1 MVALAVAAVLAAA
14 APACRTIAVAD
25 SIQAAVDQAQPCD
38 WVLVP
43 PGLYPENVVVATPT
57 VHVRGMNRNTVVVEG
72 GIDVQADGVSVENL
86 TVRGGPV
93 RWGAVHG
100 WKGSYLTVYATDP
113 SAPRGLSAEA
123 GADGA
128 WDHVYAGGYA
138 EAGIICDAC
147 RATLAHA
154 LAERNAVGVSATGR
168 VGVRDSLF
176 RLNGF
181 GVRFTV
187 TGSTIRTSRVE
198 QNDRIGIELDGTT
211 AAVVANNVVLA
222 NRTFGIVGHEG
233 TADPFPQLVGN
244 RIVRNVVRGSRYDL
258 ALEGGL
264 YGTMSS
270 PGNCVAGNLVR
281 TTLPADLS
289 PWRCGSGSTPNP
301 DPAAS
306 GTIFPLVQRLL
317 AAPRPVKLQPAPP
330 PQPTLPNP
338 CTGVPATGLCTRH

>member
-1 MVALAVAAVLAAA
+1 MVALAVAAVLAVA
-14 APACRTIAVAD
+14 APGCRTIAVAA
-25 SIQAAVDQAQPCD
+25 SIQAAVDEAQPCD

-43 PGLYPENVVVATPT
+43 PGLYEESVVVSTPT
-57 VHVRGMNRNTVVVEG
+57 VHLRGTNRNTVVVEG
-72 GIDVQADGVSVENL
+72 GVDVEADGVSVENL

-93 RWGAVHG
+93 RWGAVRA

-113 SAPRGLSAEA
+113 AAPRGLSAEA
-123 GADGA
+123 GAEGA
-128 WDHVYAGGYA
+128 WDHVYAGGFA
-138 EAGIICDAC
+138 EAGIVCDAC

-154 LAERNAVGVSATGR
+154 LVERNAVGVSATGR
-168 VGVRDSLF
+168 LAVRDSLV

-187 TGSTIRTSRVE
+187 TGSAIRTSRVE
-198 QNDRIGIELDGTT
+198 QNDRIGIELDATT
-211 AAVVANNVVLA
+211 GAVAANNVVLA

-233 TADPFPQLVGN
+233 TADPYAQLVGN

-264 YGTMSS
+264 HGTMSS
-270 PGNCVAGNLVR
+270 AGNCVAGNLVR
-281 TTLPADLS
+281 TKLPADLT

-306 GTIFPLVQRLL
+306 DTIFTLVQRLL
-317 AAPRPVKLQPAPP
+317 AAAHPMKLQPAPR

-338 CTGVPATGLCTRH
+338 CSGVPASGLCTRH